1 MSPQRQTGKPAGK
14 TGQKPRSRLRLAPIV
29 MIAVLATITVK
40 ANHLWHGLSI
50 SLGRPSEAQA
60 ANNQAGQQPAP
71 TGAPTQLGAGQNAPN
86 PATPN
91 PTPANQ
97 AAGQTTPN
105 QATPNQAAP
114 NPTPAGQGATNQ
126 AATGQ
131 QTAPAQPTSA
141 AQQTAQVQP
150 PAPSGNQPATGQGAA
165 APAAGT
171 DATGAANGQDL
182 LAQDQ
187 QRKLARDPFNYTDE
201 EVDVLQQLAKRRA
214 ELDERARQL
223 DEREALIKAAEQRM
237 DQKMAELKALQ
248 ATVQDLLKQR
258 NAADEAQLQ
267 SLVKIYENMKPK
279 AAAQIFEEMDMDVL
293 LDVVSRMNER
303 KVSPI
308 LALVSPTRAK
318 ELTYELAE
326 RRQMPI
332 PQ

>member
-1 MSPQRQTGKPAGK
+1 MSKQQSPLQRSALQQASLQQAPAGAGSTGKSGRK
-14 TGQKPRSRLRLAPIV
+14 FRVRLVPIV
-29 MIAVLATITVK
+29 MVVVLATITVK
-40 ANHLWHGLSI
+40 ANHLWQGLSI
-50 SLGRPSEAQA
+50 SFGRPSQAQA
-60 ANNQAGQQPAP
+60 ANNQNAQQPAAP
-71 TGAPTQLGAGQNAPN
+71 TGAPTQLGANQANPNQANSGQS
-86 PATPN
+86 
-91 PTPANQ
+91 NQ
-97 AAGQTTPN
+97 AAGSQQGAGQPLTGQN
-105 QATPNQAAP
+105 GAGQAA
-114 NPTPAGQGATNQ
+114 A
-126 AATGQ
+126 
-131 QTAPAQPTSA
+131 S
-141 AQQTAQVQP
+141 QQTAQIQP
-150 PAPSGNQPATGQGAA
+150 PAPTGQGSAA
-165 APAAGT
+165 APAGS
-171 DATGAANGQDL
+171 TGAAQPSQDL

-201 EVDVLQQLAKRRA
+201 EVDVLQQLAKRRT
-214 ELDERARQL
+214 ELDQRARQL

-258 NAADEAQLQ
+258 NAADERQLQ

>member
-1 MSPQRQTGKPAGK
+1 MSQQKQLQPAATSGVAKPK
-14 TGQKPRSRLRLAPIV
+14 SLRAPIRLVPVV
-29 MIAVLATITVK
+29 MIAVLATASVK
-40 ANHLWHGLSI
+40 ANHLWQDLSI
-50 SLGRPSEAQA
+50 TFGRASQAQA
-60 ANNQAGQQPAP
+60 AN
-71 TGAPTQLGAGQNAPN
+71 
-86 PATPN
+86 
-91 PTPANQ
+91 
-97 AAGQTTPN
+97 
-105 QATPNQAAP
+105 
-114 NPTPAGQGATNQ
+114 
-126 AATGQ
+126 
-131 QTAPAQPTSA
+131 SA
-141 AQQTAQVQP
+141 AQSQTVPTQTMPASTVPMQTAQVQP
-150 PAPSGNQPATGQGAA
+150 PPANSAASNQLPIQNNAA
-165 APAAGT
+165 ATSGT
-171 DATGAANGQDL
+171 GEAQPGQDL

-201 EVDVLQQLAKRRA
+201 EVDVLQQLAKRRT
-214 ELDERARQL
+214 ELDQRARQL
-223 DEREALIKAAEQRM
+223 DEREALVKAAEQRM

-258 NAADEAQLQ
+258 NAADEQQLQ

-318 ELTYELAE
+318 ELTFELAQ

>member
-1 MSPQRQTGKPAGK
+1 MTQPTQLTAPARGSAGKPKSLAG
-14 TGQKPRSRLRLAPIV
+14 RIRLAPIIMV
-29 MIAVLATITVK
+29 AVLATITVK
-40 ANHLWHGLSI
+40 ANHLWEGLSV
-50 SLGRPSEAQA
+50 SFGRPSEAQA
-60 ANNQAGQQPAP
+60 ANNQGAQQPPAGQAPAGQAAAGQS
-71 TGAPTQLGAGQNAPN
+71 GAPTQLGANQAQ
-86 PATPN
+86 AQTP
-91 PTPANQ
+91 PANQ
-97 AAGQTTPN
+97 Q
-105 QATPNQAAP
+105 
-114 NPTPAGQGATNQ
+114 PAN
-126 AATGQ
+126 
-131 QTAPAQPTSA
+131 
-141 AQQTAQVQP
+141 QQTAQVQP
-150 PAPSGNQPATGQGAA
+150 PPPANQPAGGQPATPAG
-165 APAAGT
+165 APAANSSAT
-171 DATGAANGQDL
+171 PSPATPAATGSGEAPASQDL

-201 EVDVLQQLAKRRA
+201 EVDVLQQLAKRRT
-214 ELDERARQL
+214 ELDQRARQL

-258 NAADEAQLQ
+258 NAADEQQLQ

-318 ELTYELAE
+318 ELTFELAQ